1 MEDRV
6 SVRKKRVKPNRG
18 GGRFNRGR
26 GRGKSGRDQHHGK
39 EDDRKQNES
48 RRKENFSARGGS
60 SYTSKYTRSLIFL
73 NTMYFIILYHTSKSK
88 TQLLK

>member
-26 GRGKSGRDQHHGK
+26 GRGKSGRDQHHAHGHDK

-48 RRKENFSARGGS
+48 RRKDNFPARGGS
-60 SYTSKYTRSLIFL
+60 SYASKYTRSLIF
-73 NTMYFIILYHTSKSK
+73 FISIVCIT
-88 TQLLK
+88 